1 MLEDKELTNKAKQG
15 NAEAFGLL
23 YDKHLNKIYRFIYLK
38 VSNKQIAE
46 DLTQQVFLSAWQ
58 NINSYMQQGFPFTS
72 WLYRIARNAVI
83 DHYRTRRSHIGLE
96 AISEIADYSDLVG
109 ELEAKLELGKIK
121 TALASLPAD
130 HQDVI
135 VMRFIE
141 ELSHQEIAAALDKSE
156 GAVRVLQHRAINSLK
171 KILNING
178 TNNQKTENV

>member
-1 MLEDKELTNKAKQG
+1 MLEDTEITKKAKQG

-23 YDKHLNKIYRFIYLK
+23 YDKHLNQIYRFVYLK

-58 NINSYMQQGFPFTS
+58 NISSYQQQGFPFTS

-83 DHYRTRRSHIGLE
+83 DHYRTSRNHVGLD
-96 AISEIADYSDLVG
+96 AISEVADFSDLAG
-109 ELEAKLELGKIK
+109 ELETKLELGKVKI
-121 TALASLPAD
+121 ALASLSAD
-130 HQDVI
+130 YQDVI

-141 ELSHQEIAAALDKSE
+141 ELSHQEIAVALDKSE

-171 KILNING
+171 KILNTNG
-178 TNNQKTENV
+178 RYN

>member
-1 MLEDKELTNKAKQG
+1 MLEDKELTKKAKQG

-23 YDKHLNKIYRFIYLK
+23 YDKHLNQIYRFVYLK

-58 NINSYMQQGFPFTS
+58 NINSYQHQGFPFTS

-83 DHYRTRRSHIGLE
+83 DHYRTSRSHIGLE
-96 AISEIADYSDLVG
+96 AISELSDFSDLVG
-109 ELEAKLELGKIK
+109 KLENKLELGKIK
-121 TALASLPAD
+121 IALASLTQD
-130 HQDVI
+130 YQDVI

-141 ELSHQEIAAALDKSE
+141 ELSHQEIAAALNKSE

-171 KILNING
+171 KIIN
-178 TNNQKTENV
+178 NNGKFS